1 MPGRGR
7 FEITY
12 ASAERPAL
20 SHEDRRMSA
29 AAEATPAVSPST
41 LLPEAARDALMR
53 RLHGRLSQSLD
64 LNTLQ
69 GLPEGRRRGELRPL
83 VAALLDREA
92 PELSTA
98 DREEVTAD
106 LLDDLL
112 ALGPLERLL
121 RDDTIGD
128 ILVNGPHEAYVERG
142 GRLEEVSVHFRDAEH
157 LMQILERIAARVGRR
172 IDDGLPMLDARL
184 PDGSRV
190 NAIIPPLALKGPTLS
205 IRRFGT
211 APLTLEDLLRFQ
223 ALTPEMASFLEGAV
237 RSKLNVI
244 VSGGTGSG
252 KTTLLNTLS
261 RFIPEEERIVTIEDA
276 AELRLQQRHV
286 VPLETRAPNVDG
298 KGGVTTRDLVRNA
311 LRMRPDRV
319 VIGECRGAESLDML
333 QAMNSGHEGSLTT
346 LHANSPRDALTR
358 LETMMLMGGFEI
370 PLKALRRQ
378 ITSAIHLIVQAER
391 LQGGPRR
398 VTSVTEVIGM
408 EGDVIVTQDAFVFQQ
423 QGVDANGK
431 AHGQFQ
437 TTGVRPKCMQ
447 RLAACGIELPANLF
461 VQRVLLRA

>member
-1 MPGRGR
+1 
-7 FEITY
+7 
-12 ASAERPAL
+12 
-20 SHEDRRMSA
+20 MST
-29 AAEATPAVSPST
+29 AAEATPAVVPST
-41 LLPEAARDALMR
+41 LLPEAVRDALMR

-69 GLPEGRRRGELRPL
+69 NLPEDRRRGELRPL
-83 VAALLDREA
+83 IDALLDREA
-92 PELSTA
+92 A
-98 DREEVTAD
+98 DLTPGDRDEIAAD

-112 ALGPLERLL
+112 ALGPLEKLL
-121 RDDTIGD
+121 RDQTVAD
-128 ILVNGPHEAYVERG
+128 ILINGPHEAYVERG
-142 GRLEEVSVHFRDAEH
+142 GRLEEVSVHFRDTEH

-172 IDDGLPMLDARL
+172 IDDSSPMLDARL

-190 NAIIPPLALKGPTLS
+190 NAIIPPLALKGPSLS
-205 IRRFGT
+205 IRRFGS
-211 APLTLEDLLRFQ
+211 APLTLDDLLRFQ

-237 RSKLNVI
+237 RAKLNII

-261 RFIPEEERIVTIEDA
+261 RFIPEGDRVVTIEDA

-286 VPLETRAPNVDG
+286 VPLETRPPNVDG
-298 KGGVTTRDLVRNA
+298 KGGVSTRDLVRNA

-319 VIGECRGAESLDML
+319 VIGECRGAETLDML

-346 LHANSPRDALTR
+346 LHANTPRDALTR

-378 ITSAIHLIVQAER
+378 ITSAIHLIVQADR
-391 LQGGPRR
+391 LQGGARR
-398 VTSVTEVIGM
+398 VTAVTEVIGM

-423 QGVDANGK
+423 NGIDANGK

-437 TTGVRPKCMQ
+437 TTGVRPKCMS
-447 RLAACGIELPANLF
+447 RLAACGFELPANLF